1 MPDLV
6 LDLFA
11 GPGGWSEGIRQ
22 HLGMADIGVEW
33 DRAACLT
40 RAAAGHV
47 TVQADVAALPVEP
60 MAGKVR
66 GLIGSP
72 PCTLFSSAGKG
83 TGRLVLDVLGDGIVR
98 LFRGDDCRQE
108 VRDRIYEVALADQ
121 ERANAK
127 RKPEKRWSDDKVQA
141 AAREDAFCAAL
152 VLEPA
157 RYLHALIAGGLE
169 WVTLEQVPA
178 VLPLWKV
185 YAHCLRELGWSVW
198 TGLLNAADYGV
209 PQTRERAILAAS
221 WVRTVTAPEPTH
233 AKVAEPDS
241 FFGPGRLKWVSMAE
255 ALRLA
260 AGQVTEK
267 TRSWTLH
274 TNRNQQ
280 PDGSRQ
286 TIDPFAGPAPAFT
299 SKAGGQWVLRNN
311 TNANACVR
319 PMDQPAGTLFFE
331 WTTTRAP
338 RTAATPPRAPSSPSP
353 GNDVSWV
360 LRSGQSVNGEGRAER
375 GLDEPAV
382 SITGR
387 ADLCAWIQP
396 EAAVPESVRITVPE
410 AAVLQS
416 FPADYPWQGTRTK
429 QFEQCGNAV
438 PPLLAAHVVSAAT
451 GIPLHV
457 PAASA
462 A

>member
-40 RAAAGHV
+40 RAAAGHL
-47 TVQADVAALPVEP
+47 TVQADVAALPVTP

-98 LFRGDDCRQE
+98 LFRGEDPRQE
-108 VRDRIYEVALADQ
+108 VRDRIYQAALVEQ

-141 AAREDAFCAAL
+141 AARADAFCAAL

-157 RYLHALIAGGLE
+157 RYLHALISGGLE

-221 WVRTVTAPEPTH
+221 RMRTVTAPEPTH

-241 FFGPGRLKWVSMAE
+241 FFGPGRAKRVSMAE
-255 ALRLA
+255 ALRLENGGIVNTRGDRQTPGGNEFPA
-260 AGQVTEK
+260 DQPSWALTEK

-286 TIDPFAGPAPAFT
+286 IVDPFAGAGPAFT
-299 SKAGGQWVLRNN
+299 SKSGGQWVLRNN
-311 TNANACVR
+311 SNANACVR
-319 PMDQPAGTLFFE
+319 GLDEPAGTLFFGHRCNE
-331 WTTTRAP
+331 VAWT
-338 RTAATPPRAPSSPSP
+338 
-353 GNDVSWV
+353 D
-360 LRSGQSVNGEGRAER
+360 GEEKR
-375 GLDEPAV
+375 L
-382 SITGR
+382 IT
-387 ADLCAWIQP
+387 L
-396 EAAVPESVRITVPE
+396 TE

-429 QFEQCGNAV
+429 KFEQIGNAV